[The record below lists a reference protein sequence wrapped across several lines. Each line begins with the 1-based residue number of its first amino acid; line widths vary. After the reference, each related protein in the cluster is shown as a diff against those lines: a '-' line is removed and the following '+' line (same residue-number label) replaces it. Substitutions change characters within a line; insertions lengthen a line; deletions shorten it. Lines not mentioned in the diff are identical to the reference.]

1 MWLEMHINYKS
12 VQCFQVG
19 GVRNAQSDL
28 KQVSYISKVKNS
40 VLRFLSQGTSL
51 VPRTL
56 QLTRT
61 HSLEIFDLADTLKGY
76 CTLVCMNYSRTTLEI

>member
-40 VLRFLSQGTSL
+40 CFK
-51 VPRTL
+51 
-56 QLTRT
+56 
-61 HSLEIFDLADTLKGY
+61 ILKPGD
-76 CTLVCMNYSRTTLEI
+76 